1 MHSIA
6 ERQCQREKFHKLS
19 AECCFLILSLRR
31 EPLCRPGELSR
42 DKGSSELGL
51 DAAARA
57 RRLFPGR
64 GKESG
69 EGEGGEQMDALL
81 SSFLIWGWDIDHY
94 CWERSRLLS

>member
-19 AECCFLILSLRR
+19 AERCFLIFSLR
-31 EPLCRPGELSR
+31 RPGELSR
-42 DKGSSELGL
+42 DKGSSELEL
-51 DAAARA
+51 DAVSRA
-57 RRLFPGR
+57 RRLFPGQ